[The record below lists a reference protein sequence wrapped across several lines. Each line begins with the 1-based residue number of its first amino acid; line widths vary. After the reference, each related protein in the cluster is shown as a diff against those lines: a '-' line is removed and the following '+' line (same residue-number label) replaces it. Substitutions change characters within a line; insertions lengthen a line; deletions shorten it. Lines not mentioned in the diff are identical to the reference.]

1 MLKRLWHFI
10 AENQILI
17 VLAAIIGGI
26 LFPEIFNPLS
36 RWSTPFLMA
45 IFFTSSL
52 RLSLHEVSG
61 YAKDWKLLLIA
72 NGLMLIFLPLAV
84 WLPSALFA
92 PEWALP
98 FLIVNA
104 MPTGLTIALIA
115 DLFGG
120 KPTLA
125 LLISA
130 TTSLLAPITIPL
142 VLQIAVGRQ
151 VAIPT
156 FELFSSLLL
165 TIVAPFILAMLLK
178 SRAKV
183 FIEKHDLAW
192 REISLALFALLVA
205 GIVAKTSK
213 STPITI
219 QFNEIGIIITML
231 AVMIGNA
238 WMAYAA
244 TSWRSPAERITVALC
259 MVYMNNTL
267 ALYIGDRF
275 FKEQN
280 IVPKLLIILTV
291 VNALLPLIKWAASR
305 VIKTEHKIKYR
316 SQLP

>member
-1 MLKRLWHFI
+1 MFKRLWHFI

-26 LFPEIFNPLS
+26 LFPEFFNPLS

-130 TTSLLAPITIPL
+130 TTSLLAPITIPF

-156 FELFSSLLL
+156 FDLFTSLLL
-165 TIVAPFILAMLLK
+165 TIVAPFILAMIVK
-178 SRAKV
+178 NRAKV

-192 REISLALFALLVA
+192 RELSLALFALLVA

-213 STPITI
+213 STPISI
-219 QFNEIGIIITML
+219 QFNEVGIIITML

-244 TSWRSPAERITVALC
+244 TAWRNPAERITVALC

-275 FKEQN
+275 FREQN

-305 VIKTEHKIKYR
+305 VIKTEHTIKYR